1 MGSKAPP
8 REKVTVRIAS
18 DSPCSRRFDS
28 YPPATLPEVL
38 PLSGPGCKARALAHF
53 RSFVRQE
60 ANASKHAATNQNGV
74 KNKWCPLSTSSV
86 MYASDHHQRCRVQ
99 LRLTSTR
106 IPLHL
111 LLSSRRTTAMY
122 DNIYARNRFDSSAQ
136 NCFEVICP
144 HKGSGSWQRSR
155 VDAPFQRLPHNF
167 VWYANCLTDSM

>member
-60 ANASKHAATNQNGV
+60 ANAYSTLPLIRMESKTNG
-74 KNKWCPLSTSSV
+74 
-86 MYASDHHQRCRVQ
+86 
-99 LRLTSTR
+99 
-106 IPLHL
+106 
-111 LLSSRRTTAMY
+111 
-122 DNIYARNRFDSSAQ
+122 
-136 NCFEVICP
+136 
-144 HKGSGSWQRSR
+144 
-155 VDAPFQRLPHNF
+155 AP
-167 VWYANCLTDSM
+167 